1 MLTLFKIILDSGQNC
16 AHNLTM
22 VKTGSLSKTDPTTEK
37 GRQTRDHIFAS
48 ALDLFREQGFDTTT
62 MQQVAARAE
71 VAKSAAYYYF
81 PSKEAIIQAYY
92 ETIQAEQERLCGEA
106 FARHR
111 ALKPRLAAAL
121 HSKFDLA
128 KDDRN
133 LLGVVFRYTGEPAH
147 PLSCLGGGTAG
158 IRRRSIQIFRNAI
171 ADSDAKLPRDL
182 LELLPL
188 ALWALQMGLLVM
200 FLYDSSPNQHRTRR
214 MADGS
219 LDLTLKLLSLAKLA
233 VLKPVRTRILTLLRE
248 AELLPEADRS
258 RL

>member
-1 MLTLFKIILDSGQNC
+1 MFKIILDSGQKR

-22 VKTGSLSKTDPTTEK
+22 VKNEPLKTDPVTEK
-37 GRQTRDHIFAS
+37 GEQTRNHIFAS
-48 ALDLFREQGFDTTT
+48 ALDLFREQGFDATT

-92 ETIQAEQERLCGEA
+92 ETIQAEQERLCAEI
-106 FARHR
+106 FTRHR
-111 ALKPRLAAAL
+111 ALKPRLTAAM
-121 HSKFDLA
+121 HSKFELA
-128 KDDRN
+128 ENDRN

-147 PLSCLGGGTAG
+147 PLSCLGRGTAE
-158 IRRRSIQIFRNAI
+158 IRRRAIQIFRNAI

-200 FLYDSSPNQHRTRR
+200 FLYDTSPNQQRTRR

-219 LDLTLKLLSLAKLA
+219 LDLTLKLLALAKLA
-233 VLKPVRTRILTLLRE
+233 PLKPVRTRILALLHE
-248 AELLPEADRS
+248 ADLLPVA
-258 RL
+258 